1 MMSQRDPMMN
11 FVAMRAYLNGLCRRS
26 LHTFW
31 AVGRIM
37 VPIMIVMRVAEAL
50 GLIESLSP
58 LLRPIMGLL
67 NLPPETA
74 IVFVTSLFTG
84 MYGAI
89 ATLPVLVG
97 LELTAAQ
104 VTSICTFILIAHGL
118 PVEQAIVRRA
128 GGSFWGTSFLRI
140 FTGCLA
146 VFLIDLAS
154 KTTGFLAEQQSLDN
168 FREFARVDASH
179 LNWALSSL
187 KGMLIL
193 FAILVALLVMMDVF
207 DRLRVTALINR
218 LLAPVMRLSGL
229 DPSVTSITTA
239 GVLLGLSYG
248 GGLIIAKGDD
258 PRITPEAKYYALC
271 WLSLCH
277 GLIEDV
283 AVMVAVG
290 GDFWVLMFGRLI
302 LTLLVVRALM
312 FWHRLRKTEKF
323 ASS

>member
-1 MMSQRDPMMN
+1 MTVETTRT
-11 FVAMRAYLNGLCRRS
+11 YLNGLSRRS
-26 LHTFW
+26 LQTFW

-37 VPIMIVMRVAEAL
+37 VPILILMRVAEAF
-50 GLIESLSP
+50 GLIEGLSP
-58 LLRPIMGLL
+58 VLEPSMTLL
-67 NLPPETA
+67 NLPPEAA
-74 IVFVTSLFTG
+74 IIFVTSLFIG
-84 MYGAI
+84 IYGAI
-89 ATLPVLVG
+89 ATLPVLIG

-104 VTSICTFILIAHGL
+104 VTSICAFILIAHGL

-128 GGSFWGTSFLRI
+128 GGSFWGTSLLRI

-146 VFLIDLAS
+146 VLLIDLAS
-154 KTTGFLAEQQSLDN
+154 KTTGFLAEPQSLDH
-168 FREFARVDASH
+168 FREFVRVDASH
-179 LNWALSSL
+179 LDWALSSL
-187 KGMLIL
+187 KGLLVL
-193 FAILVALLVMMDVF
+193 FAILVALLIMMDAF
-207 DRLRVTALINR
+207 DRFGVTTLINR

-258 PRITPEAKYYALC
+258 PSITPEAKYYALC

-302 LTLLVVRALM
+302 LTLVVVRALM
-312 FWHRLRKTEKF
+312 FWHRLRLL
-323 ASS
+323 

>member
-1 MMSQRDPMMN
+1 MT
-11 FVAMRAYLNGLCRRS
+11 VATTSAYLNGLSRRS

-37 VPIMIVMRVAEAL
+37 VPILILMRVAEAF
-50 GLIESLSP
+50 GLIEGLSP
-58 LLRPIMGLL
+58 VLEPFMTLL
-67 NLPPETA
+67 NLPPEAA
-74 IVFVTSLFTG
+74 IIFVTSLFTG
-84 MYGAI
+84 IYGAI
-89 ATLPVLVG
+89 ATLPVLIG

-104 VTSICTFILIAHGL
+104 VTSICAFILIAHGL

-128 GGSFWGTSFLRI
+128 GGSFWGTSLLRI

-146 VFLIDLAS
+146 VLLIDLAS
-154 KTTGFLAEQQSLDN
+154 KTTGFLAEPQSLDH

-179 LNWALSSL
+179 LDWALSSL
-187 KGMLIL
+187 KGLLVL
-193 FAILVALLVMMDVF
+193 FVILVALLIMMDAF
-207 DRLRVTALINR
+207 DRFGVTALINR

-258 PRITPEAKYYALC
+258 PSITPEAKYYALC

-302 LTLLVVRALM
+302 LTLVVVRALM
-312 FWHRLRKTEKF
+312 FWHRLRLL
-323 ASS
+323 